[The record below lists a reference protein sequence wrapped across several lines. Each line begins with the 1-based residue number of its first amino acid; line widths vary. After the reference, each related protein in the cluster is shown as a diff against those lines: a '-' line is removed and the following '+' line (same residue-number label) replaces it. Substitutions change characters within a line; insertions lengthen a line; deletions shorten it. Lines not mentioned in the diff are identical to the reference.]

1 MYSYCF
7 VSGKRRTLV
16 DSFLAL
22 KDTNDEGAHTY
33 QQSASAQ
40 SAKLSLEDGV
50 FRCDNFLFL
59 RPSYN
64 KILPIFILRLEVDLH
79 EFGPEDIDISVEGKW
94 A

>member
-1 MYSYCF
+1 MGLTLLNARSSSYCF

-40 SAKLSLEDGV
+40 SAKLSLQDGV
-50 FRCDNFLFL
+50 FRCDYLFSL
-59 RPSYN
+59 GQENIANIHSQT
-64 KILPIFILRLEVDLH
+64 
-79 EFGPEDIDISVEGKW
+79 
-94 A
+94 